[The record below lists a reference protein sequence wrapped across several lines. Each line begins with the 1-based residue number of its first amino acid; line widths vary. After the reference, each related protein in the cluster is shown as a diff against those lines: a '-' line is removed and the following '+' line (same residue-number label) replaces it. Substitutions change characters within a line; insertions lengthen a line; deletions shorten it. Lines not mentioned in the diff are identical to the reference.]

1 MSLTVFVCDVT
12 AGLFTTG
19 AALKRLGSF
28 YARAILDAGLEY
40 DVLFGPAYKVQDHT
54 ICMRTPSQADG
65 IADRL
70 DSGEV

>member
-1 MSLTVFVCDVT
+1 MTSSRPSDHSLSLTAFDCDVT

-40 DVLFGPAYKVQDHT
+40 DVLFGPAYKVQAPYHPYED
-54 ICMRTPSQADG
+54 A
-65 IADRL
+65 
-70 DSGEV
+70 